1 MSDSYIQN
9 LFSERIGGVSYGKDT
24 AIYKFE
30 KIKRAK
36 KDYCSSVRTIESDSG
51 ILNGIVDSVRAWMSH
66 GDEAEDVPEGFEI
79 IGHTENSRYAAIANK
94 QNTGF

>member
-36 KDYCSSVRTIESDSG
+36 K
-51 ILNGIVDSVRAWMSH
+51 A
-66 GDEAEDVPEGFEI
+66 AAKA
-79 IGHTENSRYAAIANK
+79 AAITAFIPLGYSLAAFVAKAPHGNAPLSLLWAF
-94 QNTGF
+94 GPCEHLPRPHVV